1 MGSRSWCAGRLRACS
16 GSSGCSGSAQAEAA
30 FARVRRLKRNQ
41 QQGELILSLEGL
53 CEVCRGI

>member
-16 GSSGCSGSAQAEAA
+16 GSAQAKAA
-30 FARVRRLKRNQ
+30 FAHVRRLKRNQ
-41 QQGELILSLEGL
+41 QQGTLILSLEGL